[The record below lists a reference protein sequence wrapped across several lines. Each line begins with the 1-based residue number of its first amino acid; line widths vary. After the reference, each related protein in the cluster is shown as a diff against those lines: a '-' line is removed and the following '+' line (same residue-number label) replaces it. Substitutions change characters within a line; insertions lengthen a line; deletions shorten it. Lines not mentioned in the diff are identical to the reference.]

1 MPYLLVKKAL
11 EWGWELGTAISK
23 KGKERLGR

>member
-1 MPYLLVKKAL
+1 VKKAL